1 MKDIKILMILAHLWD
16 MNKYTVK
23 KNKKTNFLRET
34 CMRSWMYK
42 ENTYMLN

>member
-1 MKDIKILMILAHLWD
+1 MKNIKILMILAHLWD

-23 KNKKTNFLRET
+23 KNKKNFLRET